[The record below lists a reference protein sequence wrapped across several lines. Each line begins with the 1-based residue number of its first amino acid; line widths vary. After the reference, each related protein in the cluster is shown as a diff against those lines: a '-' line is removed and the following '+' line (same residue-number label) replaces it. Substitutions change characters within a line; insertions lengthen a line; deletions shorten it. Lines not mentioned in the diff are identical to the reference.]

1 MKIALTSVFVD
12 DPLKAFKIY
21 TEKLGFVKRMYV
33 PEAQLAIVASP
44 EDPEGTGLL
53 LEPNSNPIA
62 KTYQEQVFGAGI
74 PVIVFSTRDIQAD
87 YDRLTELGVIFRGK
101 PTPTEWGIQVLF
113 EDGCGNLVQ
122 LHQM

>member
-1 MKIALTSVFVD
+1 MKIALTSIFVD

-44 EDPEGTGLL
+44 EDPDGTGLL

-62 KTYQEQVFGAGI
+62 RSYQEQVFAAGI
-74 PVIVFSTRDIQAD
+74 PVMVFSTKDIQAE
-87 YDRLTELGVIFRGK
+87 YDKLTNLGVVFRGK
-101 PTPTEWGIQVLF
+101 PTQTEWGTQVLF